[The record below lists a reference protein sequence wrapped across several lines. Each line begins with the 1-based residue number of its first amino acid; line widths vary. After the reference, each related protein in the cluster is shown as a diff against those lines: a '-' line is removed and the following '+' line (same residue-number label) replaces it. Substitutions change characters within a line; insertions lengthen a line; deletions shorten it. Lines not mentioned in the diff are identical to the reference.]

1 MAMKLNYSRF
11 STFVVT
17 FLGCLM
23 WTQLCHKYTTNFRKN
38 WDQQTLVGVQPQGKK
53 SQAII

>member
-23 WTQLCHKYTTNFRKN
+23 WTQLCHKYTANSRKI
-38 WDQQTLVGVQPQGKK
+38 WDQQTLVRVQPQGKK